1 MFAIYKREF
10 KSHINSFIGLLFMAV
25 TLFFIGI
32 YYTFYQLISGSPY
45 FSVSINAIS
54 IICWISIPV
63 LCMKVFSEERHNK
76 TDQLTLTAPVS
87 VGQIVLGKYLALVSI
102 LGITTLII
110 CLYPLILS
118 AYGTILVGET
128 FTAIFG
134 YFLYC
139 SASIAIC
146 VLISSLTESQV
157 IAAVLGFG
165 ALCFGNLTTNLSSLI
180 GSNVLVK
187 VLQIYDL
194 ATPFGNLLNGVFD
207 ITSIVY
213 FLSVIAFSLF
223 LTTQVIQKRR
233 YTVSVKH
240 LSMGAYSTGTIA
252 IVAALVLVVNVFLG
266 QLPSTWTIV
275 DFSTQKLYSITDTT
289 KKFLDTLEQDVDL
302 YLLSSEEDAHPT
314 IVHTLERYR
323 DYSDHISVTYI
334 DPITNPNF
342 VTQYTDA
349 SVSSNSVVVVSGDK
363 HKVLDY
369 FDLWDWSASGS
380 DITITGYD
388 AEGQITGA
396 ISYVTTGSSAV
407 FYVTEGHTEAEIPEY
422 VSTSLSKENIAVE
435 TINLKDVE
443 TVPEDACALFIHAP
457 ELDLNEYEANVVM
470 NFIDNGGVVILVTGS
485 ADIERPYCEAIME
498 HMGLSLV
505 DGMIIEGNTD
515 FYYQNQL
522 YITPNI
528 SSMDYTE
535 VIVNNKYSVFAP
547 YSQGIVI
554 EEELIDHVY
563 TPIMNTSKRSYS
575 KVNLSSATLEK
586 EENDIAGPFYIGME
600 VSNTLGGG
608 KLVVYSCSQMFL
620 DGTSTVSNGT
630 NQYLLVC
637 SVTANTDVQYSIT
650 VPMKS
655 YQVNMIMVPNVAV
668 LVLGVLT
675 IAVLPISLI
684 VAGFVIWFK
693 RRRQ

>member
-25 TLFFIGI
+25 TLFFVGV
-32 YYTFYQLISGSPY
+32 YYTSYQLINGSPY
-45 FSVSINAIS
+45 FAVSINAVS

-87 VGQIVLGKYLALVSI
+87 VGQIVAGKYLALVSI

-110 CLYPLILS
+110 ALYPMILS

-128 FTAIFG
+128 FVAVFG

-139 SASIAIC
+139 AASIALC
-146 VLISSLTESQV
+146 VLVSSLTESQV

-165 ALCFGNLTTNLSSLI
+165 VLCLGNITANLSSLI
-180 GSNVLVK
+180 GSNTVTK
-187 VLQIYDL
+187 VLKVFDL
-194 ATPFGNLLNGVFD
+194 ATPFSKMLNGICD

-213 FLSVIAFSLF
+213 FLSIIVFSLF

-233 YTVSVKH
+233 YSVSVKH

-252 IVAALVLVVNVFLG
+252 IVAALVVVVNVFLG
-266 QLPSTWTIV
+266 QLPSTWTVV
-275 DFSTQKLYSITDTT
+275 DLSTQRLYSITDTT
-289 KKFLDTLEQDVDL
+289 KDFLDTLDQDIDI
-302 YLLSSEEDAHPT
+302 YLLSSEENANPT
-314 IVHTLERYR
+314 IVHTLNRYE
-323 DYSDHISVTYI
+323 DYSDHIKVSYI

-342 VTQYTDA
+342 AAQYTDA
-349 SVSSNSVVVVSGDK
+349 SVSSNSVVVVSDTR
-363 HKVLDY
+363 HKVVDY
-369 FDLWDWSASGS
+369 FDLWDWSGSGS
-380 DITITGYD
+380 DITISGYD

-396 ISYVTTGSSAV
+396 ISYVTSESTSTL
-407 FYVTEGHTEAEIPEY
+407 YVTEGHTEAEVPEY

-435 TINLKDVE
+435 TIDLKNVE
-443 TVPEDACALFIHAP
+443 AVPEDACALLIHAP
-457 ELDLNEYEANVVM
+457 ERDLNEYEAGVVT
-470 NFIDNGGVVILVTGS
+470 NFIDNGGVVILITGS
-485 ADIERPYCEAIME
+485 TDVSRPYCESIIDY
-498 HMGLSLV
+498 MGLSLV
-505 DGMIIEGNTD
+505 DGMIVEGNTD

-522 YITPNI
+522 YIVPNVTA
-528 SSMDYTE
+528 MDYTD
-535 VIVNNKYSVFAP
+535 VIVNNKYQVFAP

-554 EEELIDHVY
+554 EEQKSDHVY
-563 TPIMNTSKRSYS
+563 TPIMNTSKKSYS
-575 KVNLSSATLEK
+575 KVNLQSTTIEK
-586 EENDIAGPFYIGME
+586 EENDIAGPFYLGME
-600 VSNTLGGG
+600 VTNNISKG
-608 KLVVYSCSQMFL
+608 KLVVYSCSQLFL

-637 SVTANTDVQYSIT
+637 SITANTEVEYNIT

-655 YQVNMIMVPNVAV
+655 YQVNQIMVPNVAV
-668 LVLGVLT
+668 LVIGALT
-675 IAVLPISLI
+675 IIILPMGLLIS
-684 VAGFVIWFK
+684 GFVIWFK